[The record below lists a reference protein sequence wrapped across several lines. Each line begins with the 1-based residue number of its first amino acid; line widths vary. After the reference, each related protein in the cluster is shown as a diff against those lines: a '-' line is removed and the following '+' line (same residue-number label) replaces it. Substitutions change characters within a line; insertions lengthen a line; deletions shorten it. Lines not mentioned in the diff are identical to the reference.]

1 MTKFKAL
8 IKVILAVIICHY
20 VITAYAYGEGTCSEG
35 NCTNGLGYIQST
47 TDYSYTMRRNLTTPT
62 R

>member
-1 MTKFKAL
+1 MTEFKSL

-20 VITAYAYGEGTCSEG
+20 VTAYAHGDGTCSEG

-62 R
+62 P